1 MKILEKLEKCGIVP
15 VVVLDRV
22 EDAKPLAKALID
34 GGIDIAEVTFRTDA
48 AEESIRIM
56 SKEFPN
62 MLIGAGTVLTVE
74 QLEKAYDAGAKFI
87 VSPGFDPNIIKK
99 AQKLNIPVFPGAVT
113 PTEIINALNEGL
125 EIIKFFPAGN
135 YGGLKTLK
143 ALTAPFTNIKFIPT
157 GGINLDNLKEFIEF
171 DKIIAVGGSWVCPT
185 NLINEQKFEEITR
198 LSKESRKIVD
208 SIRNNN

>member
-185 NLINEQKFEEITR
+185 NLINEQKFEEITI
-198 LSKESRKIVD
+198 LSKKSREIIN
-208 SIRNNN
+208 SIRKY